1 MSYPIDIESETL
13 QLDGEWYTRDELARS
28 IKRQLDAND
37 FSIGRLASALEHL
50 NHTIGN
56 LRTVALRVVPEM
68 QEKLI
73 HEAARQSRPVG
84 ALVRD
89 AIAAYLGISPEAQL
103 PSRTVQPLPPAGR
116 RPTDPELS
124 IPSPPPGLADTQLM
138 EMSLIDDL
146 NGTPDLQERV
156 GAAARNNSVVVDY
169 SRLEDEK
176 AIPTLHESEG

>member
-1 MSYPIDIESETL
+1 MSYLIDIESETL

-37 FSIGRLASALEHL
+37 FAIGRLASALEHL
-50 NHTIGN
+50 NHTIAN

-89 AIAAYLGISPEAQL
+89 AIAAYLGIAPAEAA
-103 PSRTVQPLPPAGR
+103 PARAAQPLPPAGR

-124 IPSPPPGLADTQLM
+124 VPGLADTQLM

-146 NGTPDLQERV
+146 NGAANRQERV
-156 GAAARNNSVVVDY
+156 SGPSPRNNSVVVDY
-169 SRLEDEK
+169 ARLEEEK
-176 AIPTLHESEG
+176 VIPTLREAEH